1 MRGHGHDGARAVG
14 DEDVVRDPNRDL
26 AAVDGVDGGDAVQ
39 AHAGLLL
46 VELRALKVGLAG
58 GLALVGADLLD
69 VADSVGVLLD
79 EGVLRGDDHV
89 GRAKERV
96 RPRGVDAQF
105 LRDLLDGKVQLRA
118 LGPADPVALLGL
130 DLVDEVHVVQALE
143 QLLRVVGDAQHPLGL
158 DAAHDLAAAALAL
171 AADDLLVGQAHLAAR
186 APVDGHLG
194 LVGQAVLEELQEDP
208 LRPLVVAGVRGV
220 DLAVPVEA
228 EAEHLELLAEVV
240 DVLLGDNGGVDV
252 VLDGVVLRRQAEGVP
267 PDGEEHVVALQALL
281 AADDVHGR
289 VGARVAD
296 VQARARGIRELDQR
310 VVLGLGEVV
319 AGGEGLLLLPDLLPL
334 LLDGGKV
341 IGCVGH
347 G

>member
-1 MRGHGHDGARAVG
+1 M
-14 DEDVVRDPNRDL
+14 
-26 AAVDGVDGGDAVQ
+26 
-39 AHAGLLL
+39 
-46 VELRALKVGLAG
+46 
-58 GLALVGADLLD
+58 
-69 VADSVGVLLD
+69 
-79 EGVLRGDDHV
+79 
-89 GRAKERV
+89 
-96 RPRGVDAQF
+96 
-105 LRDLLDGKVQLRA
+105 
-118 LGPADPVALLGL
+118 
-130 DLVDEVHVVQALE
+130 
-143 QLLRVVGDAQHPLGL
+143 
-158 DAAHDLAAAALAL
+158 
-171 AADDLLVGQAHLAAR
+171 
-186 APVDGHLG
+186 
-194 LVGQAVLEELQEDP
+194 LEELQEDP
-208 LRPLVVAGVRGV
+208 LRPLVVVGVRGV

-240 DVLLGDNGGVDV
+240 DVLLGDDGGVDV